1 MVQKKFNLVS
11 PVASKEGDAKT
22 NSLKNDSIELI
33 TKIVSNTTEIQE
45 ETIIIKVSSNVIS
58 NEDLLQNFVQNVHLL
73 NSCGANVI
81 IVHDYAGLIGQAFA
95 AMGLQEK
102 LINGS
107 NVADFRMSQIIEMAV
122 SGYINKKL
130 VAALCN
136 DSCNAIGISGKD
148 ANLIEAKKVQIT
160 QASTLEGIIDIGFVG
175 EPVLVNPELL
185 VSLEEARL
193 VTVIS
198 PIAFS
203 KSKSTYLLDV
213 DMTSSVLASAMTA
226 KHLILMSNLHPLKK
240 EDSTLE
246 TISVSDAKKMS
257 YRENCKEISGV
268 LKAGYKAAE
277 SGVEN
282 IHLID
287 ETDKNA
293 LLYSIFLGKNSIKI
307 SGY

>member
-1 MVQKKFNLVS
+1 
-11 PVASKEGDAKT
+11 
-22 NSLKNDSIELI
+22 
-33 TKIVSNTTEIQE
+33 
-45 ETIIIKVSSNVIS
+45 
-58 NEDLLQNFVQNVHLL
+58 L
-73 NSCGANVI
+73 NSCGANI
-81 IVHDYAGLIGQAFA
+81 IIIHDYAGLIGQAFA

-107 NVADFRMSQIIEMAV
+107 NVADFRMSHIIEMAV

-130 VAALCN
+130 VAALCT

-160 QASTLEGIIDIGFVG
+160 QASTLEGIIDIGFIG

-185 VSLEEARL
+185 VSLEEAHL

-213 DMTSSVLASAMTA
+213 DMTASVLASAMTA
-226 KHLILMSNLHPLKK
+226 KHLILMSNLDVLQK
-240 EDSTLE
+240 EESAIE
-246 TISVSDAKKMS
+246 TISISDAKKMP
-257 YRENCKEISGV
+257 YREQYKEISGV
-268 LKAGYKAAE
+268 LKAACSAAE
-277 SGVEN
+277 NAVEN
-282 IHLID
+282 IHIID
-287 ETDKNA
+287 EADKNA